1 MFPIGELTLMVLK
14 SAVVSMTEPS
24 FLLIFGAVLFLVYTQ
39 YRRMAAAELQMYGT
53 IINPPG
59 AQLLNAIWAGL
70 AGGAVGTVLFVFP
83 GIALPGPGIYYIWMI
98 ALLLA
103 LIHPR
108 FICFAYGGGLVAL
121 SSLLFGEPQINVGA
135 LMALVAVL
143 HLVEAVLIRLQGA
156 RNVTPVYTR
165 RSDGRVVGGFLLQKF
180 WPLPFV
186 ALLGVIVAGELPE
199 GAGLAMPNWW
209 PLIGA
214 PDASRPGLSSF
225 FMLLPVVAALGYGD
239 IALTSSPQAK
249 ARRTSQHL
257 LIYSLCLLFLAALAN
272 THFLWALAAALFSPL
287 AHELVIYLGRYQEE
301 KGEPVY
307 TAEKGAVILAVLPDS
322 PASAMGLRPGDII
335 RTVNGY
341 PIANR
346 HDVLQAVSP
355 WAFELTVE
363 VEDGTTGEKRVV
375 RHQGRVPPIGV
386 IFAPEGHEQPFMHLN
401 QPGWIVRLWRRRMQ
415 AKNQG

>member
-70 AGGAVGTVLFVFP
+70 AGGVVGTVLFVFP
-83 GIALPGPGIYYIWMI
+83 GIALPGPGIYYIWII

-135 LMALVAVL
+135 SMALVAIL

-214 PDASRPGLSSF
+214 PDASRPGTF
-225 FMLLPVVAALGYGD
+225 VVL
-239 IALTSSPQAK
+239 
-249 ARRTSQHL
+249 H
-257 LIYSLCLLFLAALAN
+257 
-272 THFLWALAAALFSPL
+272 AAAGCRCARLRRHRPDVLSPGKGAPHVTTPAHLQFVPALFGGAGEYAFFVGACCGAFFTTRSRAGDL
-287 AHELVIYLGRYQEE
+287 SGRYQEE
-301 KGEPVY
+301 KGEPV
-307 TAEKGAVILAVLPDS
+307 
-322 PASAMGLRPGDII
+322 
-335 RTVNGY
+335 
-341 PIANR
+341 
-346 HDVLQAVSP
+346 
-355 WAFELTVE
+355 ELL
-363 VEDGTTGEKRVV
+363 KK
-375 RHQGRVPPIGV
+375 
-386 IFAPEGHEQPFMHLN
+386 AP
-401 QPGWIVRLWRRRMQ
+401 
-415 AKNQG
+415 